1 MAVVEPA
8 IKLVKLSDGEH
19 KIDASF
25 LEGHTW
31 SEVTEIASK
40 HFKVEVYTTLPV
52 LSTATDAKF
61 EEYKRTLALVEETG
75 KVSGT
80 YVEYIVV
87 GDTQATAEWEKIG
100 TTQTDLSN
108 YVKKNVEYTGAA
120 LSNGAHTHTVTVNT
134 VTKDV
139 TKKLGATASGTAV
152 GASGTDTFVKS
163 YPGAT
168 SKLVTTSV
176 TGVSGSTSASKA
188 TAGTAVTVATRASDQ
203 TTVGNANV
211 GTAVTVA
218 TKAATATKV
227 GNADVGTA
235 ISIPNVTGNSSV
247 NVTNIASPAV
257 KTIKEVNTITDGTA
271 ASFTQGSK
279 AS

>member
-1 MAVVEPA
+1 MAVVEPS
-8 IKLVKLSDGEH
+8 IKLVRLADGDH

-31 SEVTEIASK
+31 ADVTEIASRA
-40 HFKVEVYTTLPV
+40 FNVTVYTTLPD
-52 LSTATDAKF
+52 LSKATDEEF
-61 EEYKRTLALVEETG
+61 REYKNTLALVADT
-75 KVSGT
+75 VVTGT
-80 YVEYIVV
+80 YVEHIVV
-87 GDTQATAEWEKIG
+87 GDNKATAKWEIIG

-120 LSNGAHTHTVTVNT
+120 LSNGAHTHTVQVNRIN
-134 VTKDV
+134 KDA

-163 YPGAT
+163 YPGTT

-188 TAGTAVTVATRASDQ
+188 LAGTAVTLAKMAASQ

-211 GTAVTVA
+211 GTAMTVA
-218 TKAATATKV
+218 TKASTATKV

-235 ISIPNVTGNSSV
+235 VSIPNVTGNSSV